1 VDEHMHVITAW
12 TEFGGLG
19 SSWVDPATHR
29 RSYCG
34 AVSVTS
40 RLTWFAVPVAL
51 FLRCSLSRRQLPAAE
66 RTVRSVVPAFCLTPR
81 GVPVSRLPPVRARSL
96 TLRVRA
102 FICFINAPG
111 LPGSYLTGSYIGLKP
126 LQPFRYLIVKYTS
139 EMLSPSEDFV

>member
-51 FLRCSLSRRQLPAAE
+51 FLRCSLSRRQFARRGTDSPKCRPGILPDPP
-66 RTVRSVVPAFCLTPR
+66 RGPRVPASPR
-81 GVPVSRLPPVRARSL
+81 
-96 TLRVRA
+96 
-102 FICFINAPG
+102 
-111 LPGSYLTGSYIGLKP
+111 
-126 LQPFRYLIVKYTS
+126 
-139 EMLSPSEDFV
+139 